1 MVKAIKLNSI
11 KDALN
16 LSNYASGLS
25 LDTSVHSKS
34 AIVDARS
41 VMGLYA
47 LVGRD
52 DLLFVAPDNAN
63 PEEVFKGLKKFGM

>member
-1 MVKAIKLNSI
+1 MKKRKFSINPLILVLIVEAII
-11 KDALN
+11 
-16 LSNYASGLS
+16 
-25 LDTSVHSKS
+25 
-34 AIVDARS
+34 